1 MSVGIQWGLPCTRDS
16 GASAVEQKSW
26 LVIAQGFAAAT
37 NRRRHAIT
45 GASCGGRDGGA
56 ADVPKEALLRHK
68 EQQGPEGQNTRCST
82 TLSRSELCCPRSCL
96 VPHGCCE
103 RTTPAYALRA
113 AVAQVA
119 ASFSSTRRRGLQR
132 QSAAPLASSYR
143 GCARSSESLRRQR
156 PAIPLPSPLPSPALP
171 SPHPVALSRIAPAL
185 QASGAVR
192 GSVRECSGGN
202 VHVCMQIS
210 ARRPNTL
217 PNIAK
222 RHKNVSRIY
231 GGHLSH
237 GIVKERYVD
246 IPASTVDAAD
256 CQQRRAC
263 VPNTGCFHPAQPDQ
277 FYMMICRA
285 EQDHPSLPHRGA
297 EDREARS
304 QSSDEEGS
312 RVNASVGAMPRWS
325 MARCRLGLQ
334 RCCVPQQ
341 SIAALWSP
349 NAA

>member
-1 MSVGIQWGLPCTRDS
+1 MLNDAEPVRALLPPVLPRPPRVLRAHDTCICIACCC
-16 GASAVEQKSW
+16 GA
-26 LVIAQGFAAAT
+26 
-37 NRRRHAIT
+37 
-45 GASCGGRDGGA
+45 GGRLIFQYKKKRTSAPKCGA
-56 ADVPKEALLRHK
+56 TGVKL
-68 EQQGPEGQNTRCST
+68 QGVRT
-82 TLSRSELCCPRSCL
+82 ELGIL
-96 VPHGCCE
+96 A
-103 RTTPAYALRA
+103 TPA
-113 AVAQVA
+113 
-119 ASFSSTRRRGLQR
+119 
-132 QSAAPLASSYR
+132 P
-143 GCARSSESLRRQR
+143 CH
-156 PAIPLPSPLPSPALP
+156 PPPSPLPSPALP